1 MYSIDRTKW
10 AKILDVSTRTLD
22 RYIRSGKIRSQKKWK
37 KVFLNDDDVNVLKNW
52 WIQED
57 YEVIK
62 SRVVEVNPFVKTDL
76 VSYKNLYQEIV
87 CKLEQKDNLIKD
99 LSYKLGN
106 AEAELKNSI
115 SLVEYKKT
123 AFLLESSTNKIE
135 QEKQILTET
144 KEKLEKN
151 LNSNKLVNLILSI
164 FLFLT
169 IILLFVVWFSSL

>member
-1 MYSIDRTKW
+1 MYSTDRTKW
-10 AKILDVSTRTLD
+10 AKILGVSTRTLD

-37 KVFLNDDDVNVLKNW
+37 KVFLNDEDVNVLKNW
-52 WIQED
+52 WIQEN
-57 YEVIK
+57 YEVIQ
-62 SRVVEVNPFVKTDL
+62 SREIEVNPFTKTNI
-76 VSYKNLYQEIV
+76 VSYKELYQDVVYKI
-87 CKLEQKDNLIKD
+87 EQKDNLIKD

-135 QEKQILTET
+135 QEKAQLTEI

-151 LNSNKLVNLILSI
+151 LNTNKLVNLVLSI
-164 FLFLT
+164 FLFRT
-169 IILLFVVWFSSL
+169 VVLLFIVWFSSL

>member
-37 KVFLNDDDVNVLKNW
+37 KVFLNSEDVNVLKNW

-57 YEVIK
+57 YEVIQ
-62 SRVVEVNPFVKTDL
+62 SREIEVNPFTKTDL
-76 VSYKNLYQEIV
+76 VSYKNLYQDIV
-87 CKLEQKDNLIKD
+87 HKIEQKDNLIKD

-115 SLVEYKKT
+115 PLIEYKKT

-135 QEKQILTET
+135 QEKAQLTEI
-144 KEKLEKN
+144 KENLEKN
-151 LNSNKLVNLILSI
+151 LNTNKLVNLVLSI
-164 FLFLT
+164 FLFIT
-169 IILLFVVWFSSL
+169 IILLFVVWFSNL

>member
-1 MYSIDRTKW
+1 M
-10 AKILDVSTRTLD
+10 
-22 RYIRSGKIRSQKKWK
+22 
-37 KVFLNDDDVNVLKNW
+37 
-52 WIQED
+52 
-57 YEVIK
+57 
-62 SRVVEVNPFVKTDL
+62 
-76 VSYKNLYQEIV
+76 
-87 CKLEQKDNLIKD
+87 EQKDNLIKD

>member
-1 MYSIDRTKW
+1 MYSIDRIKW
-10 AKILDVSTRTLD
+10 AKILNISTRTLD

-37 KVFLNDDDVNVLKNW
+37 KVFLNSDDVEVLKNW

-62 SRVVEVNPFVKTDL
+62 SREIEVNPFTKTDL
-76 VSYKNLYQEIV
+76 VSYKNLYQDIV
-87 CKLEQKDNLIKD
+87 CKIEQKDNLIKD

-135 QEKQILTET
+135 H
-144 KEKLEKN
+144 EKLQLEEKTSD
-151 LNSNKLVNLILSI
+151 LEKKLSTNKLLNTILSI
-164 FLFLT
+164 FLFIT